1 MVAVFDLI
9 ARTSKL
15 LTTGSPSGKLS
26 IVHPL
31 AIPPTVHKESES
43 SVWIM
48 KNGPPDDNTVVR
60 FDRHENFLAD
70 QILPP
75 ASSEVYSNFSVAMGL
90 RVSLFTVSI

>member
-1 MVAVFDLI
+1 
-9 ARTSKL
+9 
-15 LTTGSPSGKLS
+15 
-26 IVHPL
+26 
-31 AIPPTVHKESES
+31 
-43 SVWIM
+43 M